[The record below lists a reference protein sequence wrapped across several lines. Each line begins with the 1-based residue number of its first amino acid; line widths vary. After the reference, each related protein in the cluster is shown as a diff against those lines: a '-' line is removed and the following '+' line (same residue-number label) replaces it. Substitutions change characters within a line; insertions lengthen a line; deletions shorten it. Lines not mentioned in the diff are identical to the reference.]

1 MKSGVFGS
9 DGSFPK
15 RTSSTL
21 LSAPSLGDKRSVKTK
36 SNSSSQAFNGLQ
48 EGERCFSKSS
58 DLGGTLDN
66 DSFCFSIA
74 GDFSITG
81 TCSGDFSTAG
91 DFSITGKC
99 SGDFSIAGDFSITG
113 MCSGDFSI
121 AGDFSITGACSGD
134 FSIAGDVSTAS
145 IFSFTG
151 DVCTA
156 TLSSNERSSGLF
168 VLHKGMFV
176 KCPESK
182 LSEAD
187 EVR

>member
-1 MKSGVFGS
+1 M
-9 DGSFPK
+9 
-15 RTSSTL
+15 
-21 LSAPSLGDKRSVKTK
+21 SAPSLGDKRSVKTK
-36 SNSSSQAFNGLQ
+36 SNSSSQAFTGLQ

-66 DSFCFSIA
+66 DSFCFPIT
-74 GDFSITG
+74 GDFSV
-81 TCSGDFSTAG
+81 
-91 DFSITGKC
+91 
-99 SGDFSIAGDFSITG
+99 TG

-121 AGDFSITGACSGD
+121 AGDFSITGTGTGSGDFSTAGDFSITGTCSGEFCIAGNFSITGTGSGD
-134 FSIAGDVSTAS
+134 FSITCDFSTAG

-156 TLSSNERSSGLF
+156 TLSSNERSSGLL
-168 VLHKGMFV
+168 VLDKGMFV

>member
-1 MKSGVFGS
+1 MILGELIHVQYMYSPHISFYKLTMSLKPYLSSRFVLLKSGVFGS
-9 DGSFPK
+9 DRSFPK

-21 LSAPSLGDKRSVKTK
+21 LSAPSLSDKCSVKTK

-58 DLGGTLDN
+58 LGVTLDN
-66 DSFCFSIA
+66 DSFCFSVA

-81 TCSGDFSTAG
+81 
-91 DFSITGKC
+91 
-99 SGDFSIAGDFSITG
+99 SGDFSIAGDSSTTG
-113 MCSGDFSI
+113 
-121 AGDFSITGACSGD
+121 
-134 FSIAGDVSTAS
+134 

-156 TLSSNERSSGLF
+156 TLSSNESSSGFF
-168 VLHKGMFV
+168 VLDKGMFV

-182 LSEAD
+182 LSEAN

>member
-1 MKSGVFGS
+1 MQLEPYLFSRVVLLKSGVFGS
-9 DGSFPK
+9 DRSFPK

-36 SNSSSQAFNGLQ
+36 SNSSSQAFIGLQ
-48 EGERCFSKSS
+48 EGERCFSNSS
-58 DLGGTLDN
+58 NLGGILDK

-74 GDFSITG
+74 GDFPSTG
-81 TCSGDFSTAG
+81 N
-91 DFSITGKC
+91 
-99 SGDFSIAGDFSITG
+99 GDFSIAGDFST
-113 MCSGDFSI
+113 SG
-121 AGDFSITGACSGD
+121 
-134 FSIAGDVSTAS
+134 

-151 DVCTA
+151 DVGSS

-168 VLHKGMFV
+168 VFDKGMFV
-176 KCPESK
+176 NCPESK

>member
-1 MKSGVFGS
+1 MKPYLSSRVVLLKSGVFGS
-9 DGSFPK
+9 DRSFPK

-21 LSAPSLGDKRSVKTK
+21 FSAPSLGDKCSVKTK

-58 DLGGTLDN
+58 NLGGTLDN

-74 GDFSITG
+74 GDFAIA
-81 TCSGDFSTAG
+81 D
-91 DFSITGKC
+91 
-99 SGDFSIAGDFSITG
+99 SGDFSIAGTF
-113 MCSGDFSI
+113 
-121 AGDFSITGACSGD
+121 
-134 FSIAGDVSTAS
+134 STAGV
-145 IFSFTG
+145 FSLTG
-151 DVCTA
+151 DVCTT
-156 TLSSNERSSGLF
+156 TLSSNEGSSGLF
-168 VLHKGMFV
+168 VLDKGMFV

>member
-1 MKSGVFGS
+1 MQLEPYLFSRVVLLKSGVFGS
-9 DGSFPK
+9 DRSFPK

-36 SNSSSQAFNGLQ
+36 SNSSSQAFIGLQ
-48 EGERCFSKSS
+48 EGERCFSNSS
-58 DLGGTLDN
+58 NLGGILDN

-74 GDFSITG
+74 GDFPSTG
-81 TCSGDFSTAG
+81 NG
-91 DFSITGKC
+91 DFSIAGDFPSTGN
-99 SGDFSIAGDFSITG
+99 GDFSIAGDFST
-113 MCSGDFSI
+113 SG
-121 AGDFSITGACSGD
+121 
-134 FSIAGDVSTAS
+134 

-151 DVCTA
+151 DVGSS

-168 VLHKGMFV
+168 VFDKGMFV
-176 KCPESK
+176 NCPESK